1 MEARWIEWIINDL
14 KISFTLL
21 KELVCD
27 NKSIIYIALVLILH
41 GRRKHVGIDK

>member
-1 MEARWIEWIINDL
+1 MEARRIKRIINDL

-21 KELVCD
+21 KELFCD

-41 GRRKHVGIDK
+41 GRRKHVDIDR